1 MAQVVK
7 KEYAL
12 IDLKSGLFYSEGVL
26 GWVDDGR
33 LSELFD
39 TIEDAERV
47 ISQQPEGFYTIL
59 TVYVSAK

>member
-7 KEYAL
+7 KEYAVQ
-12 IDLKSGLFYSEGVL
+12 DLESGLLYSGGVL
-26 GWVDDGR
+26 GWVDNIG
-33 LSELFD
+33 LSDLLD

-47 ISQQPEGFYTIL
+47 ISQQPEGFYAIR